1 MQSET
6 FLDSAA
12 SVAAVAAVVG
22 LLYARASAHAA
33 REAAD
38 TARRSL
44 ELTERSRQAA
54 ARARLRMRVERVGE
68 LVQEMA
74 VSTVADPAAEELSP
88 TARAQ
93 CRVLH
98 RAVIG
103 LNDMLPKSVDLSRA
117 RSATELS
124 DRLAGAS
131 AEIDGLLKK
140 LTRHRPQS
148 AYRPRHQVPWNR
160 SSGVRSGVASAA
172 GSRQGHSVR
181 RRRDDTASH
190 RRPHRVG
197 ANPPPPSTEP
207 RSGDTS
213 Q

>member
-12 SVAAVAAVVG
+12 SVAAVAAVAG

-33 REAAD
+33 RDAAD

-54 ARARLRMRVERVGE
+54 ARARLRMRIERVGE
-68 LVQEMA
+68 LVQGIA
-74 VSTVADPAAEELSP
+74 ASVDDPGAGELAP
-88 TARAQ
+88 ATKAQ

-117 RSATELS
+117 RSATDLN
-124 DRLAGAS
+124 DRVGAAT

-160 SSGVRSGVASAA
+160 SPGVRSGAGASSGRA
-172 GSRQGHSVR
+172 
-181 RRRDDTASH
+181 
-190 RRPHRVG
+190 RVTR
-197 ANPPPPSTEP
+197 PPSP
-207 RSGDTS
+207 
-213 Q
+213 